1 MNITQE
7 NTSDLTATIK
17 VEMTPEDYQAEVN
30 KALKDL
36 QRKANLPGFRPG
48 KVPFGIVKKK
58 YGDGVLAEEV
68 NKVLGEGLNNFIKDN
83 NLEILG
89 HPLGNREKGKP
100 VDFDNDEKYEFYFDL
115 GLTPKIDIEL
125 SDKIEVDY
133 YDILVEDDKVDMYL
147 EDIRKRFG
155 NSVDVDEVT
164 DNDMLKGTLT
174 QIDGEGKILENGW
187 VFNDAS
193 LLVNYIKDEKVKKDF
208 FGKKKN
214 DKVNFNPLKATGN
227 ETETAAMLGIKKEE
241 KEKLEADYELTISEI
256 SRVEPSEINEELF
269 KKVYPKDDIKDEAEF
284 REKLRDESKKY
295 YQRESEN
302 YFVHNTIEEL
312 LSKANIQL
320 PNDFMKRWLLES
332 DNKVTQEVIE
342 KEYEHYAKNLKQ
354 QIFIGKI
361 SKDNDI
367 NINEEDVKNHII
379 DIYAAQFGFDPAD
392 KEKRNQIAAVA
403 DSVLQNKEEANKI
416 YDQLFDEKIKEVFKS
431 KLKLNKKEVSYDDFI
446 KIVDEHH
453 KKHHN
458 HEHA

>member
-7 NTSDLTATIK
+7 NTSDLTAIIK
-17 VEMTPEDYQAEVN
+17 IEMVPEDYQAEVQ

-68 NKVLGEGLNNFIKDN
+68 NKVLGEGLNNFIKEN
-83 NLEILG
+83 ELEILG

-100 VDFDNDEKYEFYFDL
+100 VDFDNDEKFEFYFDL

-125 SDKIEVDY
+125 SDKIEMDY

-155 NSVDVDEVT
+155 NSVDSEEVT
-164 DNDMLKGTLT
+164 DGDMLKGTLT
-174 QIDGEGKILENGW
+174 QIDGEGKVLENGW
-187 VFNDAS
+187 VFNEAS
-193 LLVNYIKDEKVKKDF
+193 LLVNYIKDEKVKKEF
-208 FGKKKN
+208 IGKKKN

-227 ETETAAMLGIKKEE
+227 DTETAAMLGIKKEE
-241 KEKLEADYELTISEI
+241 KEKLEADYELVISEI
-256 SRVEPSEINEELF
+256 SRIEPSEINEELF

-302 YFVHNTIEEL
+302 YFIHNTIEEL
-312 LSKANIQL
+312 LANANIEL
-320 PNDFMKRWLLES
+320 PDEFMKRWLVES
-332 DNKVTQEVIE
+332 DNNVTQEVIE

-354 QIFIGKI
+354 QLFINKI
-361 SKDNDI
+361 SKDNNI
-367 NINEEDVKNHII
+367 NISGEDVKNHVI
-379 DIYAAQFGFDPAD
+379 DTFASQYMMDKED
-392 KEKRNQIAAVA
+392 KEKREQLSTIA